1 MEQAALQ
8 VSFVIP
14 SVFDTPS
21 SVCLSVCV
29 QMNKQMYEERSKALQ
44 EIGQLSQAKQ
54 KAQQHMFLLS
64 EAQQRLGQGEK
75 TASSSSNNISGSSS
89 GSSTV
94 LQAQM
99 ALSPSL
105 RVRRGPPALL
115 VPSFTT
121 DSQRSN
127 AIEMKSGSF
136 HGGRNTSTAAAS
148 AVLSASERHEDVE
161 LSEIQRDVERLK
173 RQSAAILQSTAKIN
187 DL

>member
-1 MEQAALQ
+1 
-8 VSFVIP
+8 
-14 SVFDTPS
+14 
-21 SVCLSVCV
+21 
-29 QMNKQMYEERSKALQ
+29 MNKQMYEERSKALQ

-75 TASSSSNNISGSSS
+75 TASSSSNNISGSSSS